1 MIARIALLLAI
12 AIAIFFIMKS
22 ILAKKKVSV
31 NQFMMLYG
39 AVIAL
44 IIITFL
50 AVTGR
55 LHPIAAAIGVFL
67 AAAARLLPLLFRSAQ
82 ALRVLGMLGLFQ
94 KLKGASVHG
103 GPSQQQQTEASSDF
117 FNMILDHETGLMDG
131 TVLIGSLA
139 GKQLSTLPLNS
150 LLSLL
155 DEVTTDPESK
165 MLLEAFLDRNHPDWR
180 QSSEQAANA
189 TSSGPLTR
197 QEALSILS
205 LSGHPTKQEI
215 TQAHRVLMQKMH
227 PDRGGST
234 YLAARINAAK
244 DVLIAGL

>member
-1 MIARIALLLAI
+1 VLL
-12 AIAIFFIMKS
+12 
-22 ILAKKKVSV
+22 
-31 NQFMMLYG
+31 
-39 AVIAL
+39 
-44 IIITFL
+44 
-50 AVTGR
+50 
-55 LHPIAAAIGVFL
+55 
-67 AAAARLLPLLFRSAQ
+67 
-82 ALRVLGMLGLFQ
+82 
-94 KLKGASVHG
+94 
-103 GPSQQQQTEASSDF
+103 
-117 FNMILDHETGLMDG
+117 
-131 TVLIGSLA
+131 GSLA

-155 DEVTTDPESK
+155 NEVATDRESK

-180 QSSEQAANA
+180 QSSEQEESS

-197 QEALSILS
+197 EEALSILS
-205 LSGHPTKQEI
+205 LSGQPSKQEI

>member
-12 AIAIFFIMKS
+12 AIAVFFIMKS
-22 ILAKKKVSV
+22 ILAKKNVSV

-39 AVIAL
+39 AVIAGIL
-44 IIITFL
+44 ITFL

-94 KLKGASVHG
+94 KLKGASG
-103 GPSQQQQTEASSDF
+103 KGSPGQQQQTEASSDF

-131 TVLIGSLA
+131 TVLIGSFT

-155 DEVTTDPESK
+155 DEVAADQESK
-165 MLLEAFLDRNHPDWR
+165 MLLAAFLDRNHPDWR
-180 QSSEQAANA
+180 ESAEQADNA

-197 QEALSILS
+197 EEALSILS
-205 LSGHPTKQEI
+205 LSGQPTKQEI

-244 DVLIAGL
+244 DVLIDGL